1 MDSDVTL
8 RGGCGAGGSP
18 CHSPRPAS
26 PALMAALGASAG
38 RAGRPP
44 GAGGRRPGVTVC
56 RLMPGGVAPPII
68 SGAAAAMCVRAQAG
82 GGRGSTLSERKR
94 NKDGRPAAAHRLAGR
109 TTGLA
114 ARYHRRRPGLA
125 TTGRTGLKRPDRAG
139 PGPDASV
146 CFRPRTGGVRVA
158 SESRPSRVRV
168 ASERCP
174 SRHRV
179 TSESPPSRL
188 GVAALDAGG
197 ACDPRSRPAPAR
209 NLFPALPDEDGG
221 PAHKCVQTAAG
232 AVSES

>member
-1 MDSDVTL
+1 MPSRSAERATVVASAVPPPARAQLAL
-8 RGGCGAGGSP
+8 RG
-18 CHSPRPAS
+18 RV
-26 PALMAALGASAG
+26 L
-38 RAGRPP
+38 R
-44 GAGGRRPGVTVC
+44 
-56 RLMPGGVAPPII
+56 
-68 SGAAAAMCVRAQAG
+68 SGAARAVPCSPAMGAQVREPMPAPQFTQGTRNACMCVRAQAG

-146 CFRPRTGGVRVA
+146 CFRPRNGGVRVA

-168 ASERCP
+168 ASEWCP

-188 GVAALDAGG
+188 RVAALDAGG

-209 NLFPALPDEDGG
+209 NLSPALPDEDGG